1 LTGGNGRVLQAVRKT
16 ADAKSENLNPNAD
29 LFLKL
34 FAKGKR
40 MAIASKIKTTI
51 KNKSGIKIAVGNDM
65 EGK

>member
-1 LTGGNGRVLQAVRKT
+1 LTGGNGRVLHAERKT
-16 ADAKSENLNPNAD
+16 ADAISENLNPNPDPD

-40 MAIASKIKTTI
+40 MAIAE
-51 KNKSGIKIAVGNDM
+51 NKSGIKIAVGNGM